1 MAKAETM
8 STRSPRGTKPVSQAF
23 FAALESIPTASRAAV
38 AKAAQAMIRDEL
50 KSKRDT
56 AKVTAAKQKASQP
69 VAAKKLAVAKK
80 SAAAKPA
87 VKAETVATKA
97 KTPAPKGKALKAAQ
111 PVTKK
116 MPEKKVT
123 TAKAKVSKPVE
134 APAV

>member
-23 FAALESIPTASRAAV
+23 LTALENIPTASRAAV

-56 AKVTAAKQKASQP
+56 AKIVAAKQKAFQP
-69 VAAKKLAVAKK
+69 AATKKLTVAKK
-80 SAAAKPA
+80 SAVAKPL
-87 VKAETVATKA
+87 VKEKVATTKA
-97 KTPAPKGKALKAAQ
+97 KASAPKEKAPKAAQ

-116 MPEKKVT
+116 MPEKKIT
-123 TAKAKVSKPVE
+123 AAKAKSSKPVE
-134 APAV
+134 APAA